1 MKTASTRHRVS
12 SVLAALGVAIASL
25 SACSSGDARNGAQD
39 AQALEMSGA
48 EVVQDP
54 DGTGVEVSKR
64 LYPAS
69 EAVVVADKARESQ
82 LIGAAIA
89 LERGVPL
96 LVRWP
101 GAEEAVDAEVERLG
115 ATEIIAPSR
124 DAGVE
129 PLEVGSPE
137 RDIAAVAAS
146 QPQQPAALTLPPILV
161 TEETSFGAAVSAR
174 AAGAN
179 LEVLQFPDPRVS
191 SDSMRA
197 VLEQD
202 TIALGR
208 QWGSTDAYR
217 EKITLATHGELPGG
231 GGLVFPGRRMI
242 ALYGHP
248 SGPALGVMGE
258 QPPAEAAQL
267 AKEYAQKYQPLDGE
281 PVIPAF
287 EIIVTVAS
295 QSPGA
300 DGDYSNETAIEDLVP
315 YIDAITEVGGYAV
328 LDLQPGQGDF
338 LHQAR
343 LYEEL
348 LLRPNVG
355 LALDAEWKLNPGEQ
369 PLSRIGSATSGEI
382 NAVAD
387 WLANMVREHKL
398 PQKLLILHQFRLDMY
413 PDRENIRTDQPEL
426 AWVLHAD
433 GHGAPGQKF
442 DTWNGLRQ
450 GLSPDFFMAWKNFID
465 EDTPTFS
472 PEQTYTDVQPRPWF
486 VSYQ

>member
-1 MKTASTRHRVS
+1 MASTRHRVG
-12 SVLAALGVAIASL
+12 SVIVALGVATASL
-25 SACSSGDARNGAQD
+25 SACATGDAEKGAQG

-48 EVVQDP
+48 EVIQDP
-54 DGTGVEVSKR
+54 DGTGAEVSKR

-69 EAVVVADKARESQ
+69 DAVVVAGKERESQ
-82 LIGAAIA
+82 LLGAAIA
-89 LERGVPL
+89 LERGIPL

-101 GAEEAVDAEVERLG
+101 GTDETVDVEIQRLG
-115 ATEIIAPSR
+115 ATEVITPSEE
-124 DAGVE
+124 AGVE
-129 PLEVGSPE
+129 PLQSDNPE
-137 RDIAAVAAS
+137 RDIATVAAT
-146 QPQQPAALTLPPILV
+146 QPQQPGALTLPPVLV
-161 TEETSFGAAVSAR
+161 TEETSLGAAVSAR
-174 AAGAN
+174 AAGAE
-179 LEVLQFPDPRVS
+179 LEVLQFPDPRVT
-191 SDSMRA
+191 SDAMRT

-202 TIALGR
+202 TLALGL
-208 QWGSTDAYR
+208 QWGNTEMYR
-217 EKITLATHGELPGG
+217 DKITLATHGELPGG

-267 AKEYAQKYQPLDGE
+267 ATSYAQQYQPLDGQ

-315 YIDAITEVGGYAV
+315 YIDAITEAGGYAV

-387 WLANMVREHKL
+387 WLAALVREHKL
-398 PQKLLILHQFRLDMY
+398 PQKMLILHQFRLDMY

-433 GHGAPGQKF
+433 GHGVPEQKF
-442 DTWNGLRQ
+442 DTWNVLRQ
-450 GLSPDFFMAWKNFID
+450 GLSPDYFMAWKNFID

-472 PEQTYTDVQPRPWF
+472 PEQTYNDVQPRPWF

>member
-1 MKTASTRHRVS
+1 MASTQRRIS
-12 SVLAALGVAIASL
+12 SVVVALSVAAACM
-25 SACSSGDARNGAQD
+25 SACSTGGSGDAAKAPD
-39 AQALEMSGA
+39 ALEMSGA

-64 LYPAS
+64 MYPAS
-69 EAVVVADKARESQ
+69 EAVVVATKERNSQ
-82 LIGAAIA
+82 LLGAAIA
-89 LERGVPL
+89 LERGIPL

-101 GAEEAVDAEVERLG
+101 GTDETVDAEIDRLG
-115 ATEIIAPSR
+115 ATEVITPTPEE
-124 DAGVE
+124 GVE
-129 PLEVGSPE
+129 PLQSERPE
-137 RDIAAVAAS
+137 GDIAAVAAA
-146 QPQQPAALTLPPILV
+146 QPQKPGAIAFPPILV
-161 TEETSFGAAVSAR
+161 TEETSLGAAVSAR
-174 AAGAN
+174 AAGAE
-179 LEVLQFPDPRVS
+179 LEVLQFPDPRVTS
-191 SDSMRA
+191 ASMRT

-202 TIALGR
+202 TLALGM
-208 QWGSTDAYR
+208 QWGDTEAYR
-217 EKITLATHGELPGG
+217 DKITLATHGELPGG
-231 GGLVFPGRRMI
+231 GGLVFPGRRMV

-258 QPPAEAAQL
+258 QPPVEAAQL
-267 AKEYAQKYQPLDGE
+267 AKEYVQKYQPLDGQS
-281 PVIPAF
+281 VIPAF

-300 DGDYSNETAIEDLVP
+300 DGDYSNETAIEDIVP
-315 YIDAITEVGGYAV
+315 YIDAITEAGGYAV

-369 PLSRIGSATSGEI
+369 PLSRIGSATSEEI

-387 WLANMVREHKL
+387 WLANLVREHKL
-398 PQKLLILHQFRLDMY
+398 PQKALILHQFRLDMY

-433 GHGAPGQKF
+433 GHGAPEQKF
-442 DTWNGLRQ
+442 DTWNVLRQ

-472 PEQTYTDVQPRPWF
+472 PEQTYNDVQPRPWF

>member
-1 MKTASTRHRVS
+1 
-12 SVLAALGVAIASL
+12 
-25 SACSSGDARNGAQD
+25 
-39 AQALEMSGA
+39 
-48 EVVQDP
+48 
-54 DGTGVEVSKR
+54 
-64 LYPAS
+64 
-69 EAVVVADKARESQ
+69 
-82 LIGAAIA
+82 
-89 LERGVPL
+89 
-96 LVRWP
+96 
-101 GAEEAVDAEVERLG
+101 
-115 ATEIIAPSR
+115 
-124 DAGVE
+124 
-129 PLEVGSPE
+129 
-137 RDIAAVAAS
+137 
-146 QPQQPAALTLPPILV
+146 
-161 TEETSFGAAVSAR
+161 
-174 AAGAN
+174 
-179 LEVLQFPDPRVS
+179 
-191 SDSMRA
+191 
-197 VLEQD
+197 
-202 TIALGR
+202 
-208 QWGSTDAYR
+208 
-217 EKITLATHGELPGG
+217 
-231 GGLVFPGRRMI
+231 
-242 ALYGHP
+242 
-248 SGPALGVMGE
+248 MGE

-267 AKEYAQKYQPLDGE
+267 ATSYAQQYQPLDGQ

-315 YIDAITEVGGYAV
+315 YIDAITEAGGYAV

-387 WLANMVREHKL
+387 WLAALVREHKL
-398 PQKLLILHQFRLDMY
+398 PQKMLILHQFRLDMY

-433 GHGAPGQKF
+433 GHGVPEQKF
-442 DTWNGLRQ
+442 DTWNVLRQ
-450 GLSPDFFMAWKNFID
+450 GLSPDYFMAWKNFID

-472 PEQTYTDVQPRPWF
+472 PEQTYNDVQPRPWF

>member
-1 MKTASTRHRVS
+1 MASTRRQIS
-12 SVLAALGVAIASL
+12 SVLVVLSVAAASM
-25 SACSSGDARNGAQD
+25 SACSTGDAGD
-39 AQALEMSGA
+39 ATKAPDALEMSGA

-69 EAVVVADKARESQ
+69 EAVVVASKERNSQ
-82 LIGAAIA
+82 LLGAAIA
-89 LERGVPL
+89 LQRGIPL

-101 GAEEAVDAEVERLG
+101 GTDETVDAEIDRLG
-115 ATEIIAPSR
+115 ATEVITPTPEL
-124 DAGVE
+124 GVE
-129 PLEVGSPE
+129 PLQSERPE
-137 RDIAAVAAS
+137 GDIAAVAAA
-146 QPQQPAALTLPPILV
+146 QPQKPGARTFPPILV
-161 TEETSFGAAVSAR
+161 TEETSLGAAASAR
-174 AAGAN
+174 AAGAE
-179 LEVLQFPDPRVS
+179 LELLQFPDPRVTS
-191 SDSMRA
+191 ASMRT

-202 TIALGR
+202 TLALGM
-208 QWGSTDAYR
+208 QWGDTEAYR
-217 EKITLATHGELPGG
+217 DKITLATHGELPGG

-267 AKEYAQKYQPLDGE
+267 AKEYVQKYQPLDGE

-300 DGDYSNETAIEDLVP
+300 DGDYSNETAIEDIVP
-315 YIDAITEVGGYAV
+315 YIDAITEAGGYAV

-369 PLSRIGSATSGEI
+369 PLSRIGSANSEEI

-387 WLANMVREHKL
+387 WLANLVREHTL
-398 PQKLLILHQFRLDMY
+398 PQKALILHQFRLDMY
-413 PDRENIRTDQPEL
+413 PDRENIRTDQSEL

-433 GHGAPGQKF
+433 GHGVPEQKF
-442 DTWNGLRQ
+442 DTWNVLRQ

-465 EDTPTFS
+465 EDTPTFG
-472 PEQTYTDVQPRPWF
+472 PEQTYNDVQPRPWF